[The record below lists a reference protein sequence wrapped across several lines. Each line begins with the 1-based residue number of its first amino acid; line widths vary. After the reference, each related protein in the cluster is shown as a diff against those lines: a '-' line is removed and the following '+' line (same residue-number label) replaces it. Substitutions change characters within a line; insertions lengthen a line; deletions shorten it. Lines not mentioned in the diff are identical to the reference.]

1 MARIHAKS
9 VLHLVDE
16 FDFSGVSNQATLD
29 FPNSLSDVTSFA
41 DADHTFV
48 EGKGSFSFNIQ
59 GLLDAAGGYDA
70 EMFTDLTTTA
80 RQVGVYPGGGAAG
93 NYGYEGETIIGEQ
106 SRVTEISAALALNVT
121 WKGVSPAVRAVL
133 LGVNTAVGA
142 TASGTKYQRGAAAA
156 GDTIVG
162 VLRLLAA
169 PGGSGNN
176 TMTVTVES
184 DANASAGSETTRLT
198 FTQLTQSSVALS
210 EVKTAAGAVTD
221 TYWRV
226 VFTYAGAGSRTFNLL
241 VGFGIR
247 PT

>member
-29 FPNSLSDVTSFA
+29 FPNNISDVTSFA
-41 DADHTFV
+41 DTDQTYT
-48 EGKGSFSFNIQ
+48 EGKSSFSFNIQ
-59 GLLDAAGGYDA
+59 GLLDASGYDA
-70 EMFTDLTTTA
+70 EMFTDLTATA
-80 RQVGVYPGGGAAG
+80 RQVGVYPGGGTAG
-93 NYGYEGETIIGEQ
+93 NYGYEGSTIISEQ
-106 SRVTEISAALALNVT
+106 ARSTEISTAIALNVT
-121 WKGVSPAVRAVL
+121 WKGVAPAVRAVL
-133 LGVNTAVGA
+133 LGVDTAVGA
-142 TASGTKYQRGAAAA
+142 TANGTKYQRGAAGA

-176 TMTVTVES
+176 TMTVTIES

-198 FTQLTQSSVALS
+198 FTQLTQASSALS